1 MLVLVL
7 VLVLVTVLVRVLVVK
22 AVINHS
28 GYLVE
33 GVESLCVD
41 RCTDSGVVVEAM
53 YTGDGLGV

>member
-1 MLVLVL
+1 MLDGAGVVGVLL
-7 VLVLVTVLVRVLVVK
+7 LVVK